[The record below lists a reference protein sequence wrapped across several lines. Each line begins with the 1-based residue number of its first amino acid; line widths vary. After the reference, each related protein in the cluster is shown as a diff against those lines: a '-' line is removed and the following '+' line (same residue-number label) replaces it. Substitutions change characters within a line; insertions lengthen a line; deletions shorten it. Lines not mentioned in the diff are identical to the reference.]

1 MSRTDIAIPDP
12 GFGPRDDLR
21 HWPDAPGGRMRD
33 SLFWEMIMPDE
44 RLGLQV
50 YVYLTAHGK
59 SGFNVCVWGPGAQP
73 PALDLGGGAVPD
85 DMDFDDFRLGGLTV
99 RQPELRRTAE
109 VTYAS
114 ADVRLDYRFEAVQDA
129 FSYRSNPDGLP
140 AWFAA
145 NRLEQTGRVS
155 GFLEVPGVDGAVRR
169 VEWDRRMGHR
179 DHSWGN
185 RDWAVPH
192 HWKWFVAYTD
202 SGRAVNG
209 WIWIAGGEWGFA
221 GSVLRADGVTVPVSH
236 IEQHATYHDDMSQK
250 RLEVV
255 LVDTAGGRTEA
266 TFDRFGL
273 IKLPTDAKAATE
285 IWESACDATID
296 GEQAAGQWETHWPR
310 EYLNHL
316 VASRQR

>member
-1 MSRTDIAIPDP
+1 MTLADTHVPDP

-21 HWPDAPGGRMRD
+21 HWPAEAGGRMRD
-33 SLFWEMIMPDE
+33 SLFYEMIMPDE

-50 YVYLTAHGK
+50 YLYLTAHGRA
-59 SGFNVCVWGPGAQP
+59 GFNVSVWSPDTEP
-73 PALDLGGGAVPD
+73 LALDLDGGSVPE
-85 DMDFDDFRLGGLTV
+85 DMDLDDFRLKGLSI

-109 VTYAS
+109 VTYES
-114 ADVRLDYRFEAVQDA
+114 EKVRLEYRFDAVQDA

-140 AWFAA
+140 EWFAQ

-155 GFLEVPGVDGAVRR
+155 GFLEVGGRR

-185 RDWAVPH
+185 RDWGIPH

-202 SGRAVNG
+202 SGNAING

-221 GSVLRADGVTVPVSH
+221 GSVLKNGVTVPVSH
-236 IEQHATYHDDMSQK
+236 IEHKATYHDDMSQK
-250 RLEVV
+250 RLEAT
-255 LVDTAGGRTEA
+255 LVDTAGGRTEV
-266 TFDRFGL
+266 TFDRFAL
-273 IKLPTDAKAATE
+273 IRLPTNDKMATE

-296 GEQAAGQWETHWPR
+296 GEAAAGQWETHWSR
-310 EYLNHL
+310 DYLNHL
-316 VASRQR
+316 VASRNR

>member
-1 MSRTDIAIPDP
+1 MTLADTHVPDP

-21 HWPDAPGGRMRD
+21 HWPAEAGGRMRD
-33 SLFWEMIMPDE
+33 SLFYEMIMPDE

-50 YVYLTAHGK
+50 YLYLTAHGRA
-59 SGFNVCVWGPGAQP
+59 GFNVSVWSPDTEP
-73 PALDLGGGAVPD
+73 LALDLDGGSVPE
-85 DMDFDDFRLGGLTV
+85 DMDLDDFRLKGLSI

-109 VTYAS
+109 VTYES
-114 ADVRLDYRFEAVQDA
+114 EKVRLEYRFDAVHDA

-140 AWFAA
+140 EWFAQ

-155 GFLEVPGVDGAVRR
+155 GFLEVGGRR

-185 RDWAVPH
+185 RDWGIPH

-202 SGRAVNG
+202 SGNAING

-221 GSVLRADGVTVPVSH
+221 GSVLKNGVTVPVSH
-236 IEQHATYHDDMSQK
+236 IEHKATYHDDMSQK
-250 RLEVV
+250 RLEAT
-255 LVDTAGGRTEA
+255 LVDTAGGRTEV
-266 TFDRFGL
+266 TFDRFAL
-273 IKLPTDAKAATE
+273 IRLPTNDKMATE

-296 GEQAAGQWETHWPR
+296 GEAAAGQWETHWSR
-310 EYLNHL
+310 DYLNHL
-316 VASRQR
+316 VASRNR